1 MSPITLDP
9 TSRSLPGAVL
19 SLGGSFGPSSD
30 HARVRLMR
38 VSALRIILTALV
50 LLVLDLWCVP
60 PFGQVAGMAHA
71 AAPSQKH
78 TPAATTT
85 SPVIAAAQQYAEAIA
100 SGDRVAFGRL
110 DFGCQFAL
118 VSTAPAPRKAFPPA
132 SDPIYGQCWT
142 LLVQAHDTA
151 VEQRDEG
158 VNAIWP
164 GNEFLVFYKNGLTS
178 YPPSFYAMDRLGLSP
193 PGGGLRVEPV
203 DSAPIEIGRASCRER
218 V

>member
-1 MSPITLDP
+1 M
-9 TSRSLPGAVL
+9 
-19 SLGGSFGPSSD
+19 
-30 HARVRLMR
+30 H
-38 VSALRIILTALV
+38 VSALRSILTATV

-71 AAPSQKH
+71 AAPSQKR
-78 TPAATTT
+78 TPAAAKT
-85 SPVIAAAQQYAEAIA
+85 SPVIAVAQQYAEAIA

-118 VSTAPAPRKAFPPA
+118 VSTAPAPRKAFPPD
-132 SDPIYGQCWT
+132 SDPIYGRCWT

-164 GNEFLVFYKNGLTS
+164 GSGFLVFYKNGLTS
-178 YPPSFYAMDRLGLSP
+178 YPPSFYVMDRLGLSP
-193 PGGGLRVEPV
+193 PGTGLRVER
-203 DSAPIEIGRASCRER
+203 SEEHTSELQSH
-218 V
+218 